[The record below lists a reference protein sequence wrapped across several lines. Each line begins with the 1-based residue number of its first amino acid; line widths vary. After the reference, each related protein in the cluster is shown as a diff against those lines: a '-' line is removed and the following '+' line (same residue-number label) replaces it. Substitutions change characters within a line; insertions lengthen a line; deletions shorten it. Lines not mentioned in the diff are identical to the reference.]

1 MLVMHI
7 HNCSLGEKGGGSVAM
22 TYRIGTYSVIII
34 HIYEHA
40 YSYMCIDLLSSRL
53 GLLCIIFRIVAL

>member
-7 HNCSLGEKGGGSVAM
+7 HSCSLGEKGGGSVAI

-34 HIYEHA
+34 HIYEHT
-40 YSYMCIDLLSSRL
+40 YSY
-53 GLLCIIFRIVAL
+53 VH